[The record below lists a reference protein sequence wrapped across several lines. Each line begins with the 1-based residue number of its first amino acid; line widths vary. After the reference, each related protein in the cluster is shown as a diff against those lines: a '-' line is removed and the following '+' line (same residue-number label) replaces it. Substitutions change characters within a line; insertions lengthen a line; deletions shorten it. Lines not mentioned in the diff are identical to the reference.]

1 MYRNL
6 GLLPGTSYPECASKR
21 FISLMMPSTLS
32 ELALQDGTTAQRH
45 KERDRLRLLA
55 EVSESIASHRDLNEL
70 FRDLAQRLPRIVP
83 FDYINLVLH
92 DPVRNVMRLRLL
104 IAPVESTIRQGED
117 FPVDGSP
124 GGFVFQTQQPLIVN
138 DVALETRFPAVIS
151 RLMENGVQSFCSVP
165 LTTALGRLGAMGFG
179 SLQTHIYDDSEVAFM
194 CEVAK
199 QIAVAVDNVLHD
211 ESARSMQREL
221 ARERDRLRLLLD
233 VNNAVVSHLNM
244 DDVFASVSASLQKVI
259 QHDGC
264 SLMLYEPDTGQY
276 RCHVLKVS
284 KNESFVEEGRADK
297 SVKSPGCIAYS
308 TGAPAVFNEQ
318 NLIDL
323 AAESK
328 IAQHLL
334 AEGVKSFCSIP
345 LQSHDR
351 ILGTLNI
358 GRLHED
364 AFSHEDVE
372 LLSQVAQQIAI
383 GVENGLA
390 YREIAELKEKLNE
403 EKLYLEREI
412 RSEHNFEEIVGDSRP
427 LKDVLAQIE
436 IVSPT
441 DSTVLIQGETGTG
454 KELVARAIHNLSSRR
469 SRTFVKLNCAAIPT
483 GLLESELFGHEKGA
497 FTGAIAQKIG
507 RFELANGGT
516 LFLDEVGDIPLELQ
530 SKFLRVLQEQEFERL
545 GSTRTIRVDIRL
557 VAATNRDL
565 AQMVTD
571 KEFRSDLYYRL
582 NVFPI
587 LNPPLR
593 ERANDIPALVQYF
606 TQKFAARMNK
616 RITSIPTDT
625 MAALSR
631 YHWPGN
637 IRELENFIERAVI
650 LTRGSSLTVPLAEL
664 KSRRGESGDAPQLST
679 LEEAER
685 EHIRRALQQANWLV
699 GGPAGAAARLGMKR
713 TTLQSRMVKL
723 GIERPAAR

>member
-1 MYRNL
+1 
-6 GLLPGTSYPECASKR
+6 
-21 FISLMMPSTLS
+21 MMPSTLS

-104 IAPVESTIRQGED
+104 IAPDESTIRQGED

-124 GGFVFQTQQPLIVN
+124 GGYVFQTQQPLIVN
-138 DVALETRFPAVIS
+138 DVTVETRYPVVIS
-151 RLMENGVQSFCSVP
+151 RLIENGVQSFCSVP

-221 ARERDRLRLLLD
+221 ARERDRLKLLLD

-297 SVKSPGCIAYS
+297 NVKSPGCIAYS

-351 ILGTLNI
+351 VLGTLNI

-364 AFSHEDVE
+364 AFNHKDVE

-412 RSEHNFEEIVGDSRP
+412 RSEHNFEEIVGDSRS

-497 FTGAIAQKIG
+497 FTGAIAQKVG

-565 AQMVTD
+565 ARMVTD

-606 TQKFAARMNK
+606 TQKFAARMNR
-616 RITSIPTDT
+616 RITSIPTET
-625 MAALSR
+625 MAALSL

>member
-1 MYRNL
+1 
-6 GLLPGTSYPECASKR
+6 
-21 FISLMMPSTLS
+21 MMPSTLS
-32 ELALQDGTTAQRH
+32 ELPMQDGTTAQRRQ
-45 KERDRLRLLA
+45 ERDRLRLLA

-104 IAPVESTIRQGED
+104 IAPDESTIRQGED

-138 DVALETRFPAVIS
+138 DVTLETRYPVVIS
-151 RLMENGVQSFCSVP
+151 RLIENGVQSFCSVP

-221 ARERDRLRLLLD
+221 ARERDRLRLLLE

-284 KNESFVEEGRADK
+284 KNESFVEEGRAEK

-364 AFSHEDVE
+364 AFNHEDVE

-545 GSTRTIRVDIRL
+545 GSIRTIRVDIRL

-571 KEFRSDLYYRL
+571 KEFRSDLFYRL

-650 LTRGSSLTVPLAEL
+650 LTRGSSLTVPLTEL

>member
-1 MYRNL
+1 
-6 GLLPGTSYPECASKR
+6 
-21 FISLMMPSTLS
+21 MMPSTLS
-32 ELALQDGTTAQRH
+32 EFAPQDGITGQRPR
-45 KERDRLRLLA
+45 ERDRLRLLA

-70 FRDLAQRLPRIVP
+70 FRDLAQLLPRIVP

-104 IAPVESTIRQGED
+104 VAPIESTIHPGED

-138 DVALETRFPAVIS
+138 DVTLETRFPALIS
-151 RLMENGVQSFCSVP
+151 RFTENGVRSFCSVP
-165 LTTALGRLGAMGFG
+165 LTTALGRLGALGVG
-179 SLQTHIYDDSEVAFM
+179 SLQPHTYDDSEVAFM

-211 ESARSMQREL
+211 ESVRSMQREL
-221 ARERDRLRLLLD
+221 AHERDRLKLLLD

-264 SLMLYEPDTGQY
+264 SLMLYEPETGQY

-364 AFSHEDVE
+364 AFNHDDVE

-616 RITSIPTDT
+616 RVTSIPTDT
-625 MAALSR
+625 MTALSR

-650 LTRGSSLTVPLAEL
+650 LTRGSSLTVPLTEL
-664 KSRRGESGDAPQLST
+664 KSRRDVSGDAPHLST

-685 EHIRRALQQANWLV
+685 DHIRRALQQANWLV
-699 GGPAGAAARLGMKR
+699 GGPAGAAVRLGMKR